1 MKHFSLILALI
12 FSIFCKGQDY
22 KQFYSKEFE
31 WRLNIP
37 DDFESVSKQKDK
49 QFASE
54 GKKALEKTVGAEI
67 EDNSKQIFLYT
78 KNRTNYIMSN
88 WQEFDEKKD
97 GKYLSS
103 VKFVNE
109 TIFKTFQN
117 QFPEV
122 SIDST
127 STSEIISNKEFHVF
141 HVTIPIANTKAKMNM
156 YVFSH
161 LFEKKDFNVYVVFID
176 KIIGEELLKNLR
188 SSTFGI

>member
-97 GKYLSS
+97 
-103 VKFVNE
+103 
-109 TIFKTFQN
+109 
-117 QFPEV
+117 
-122 SIDST
+122 
-127 STSEIISNKEFHVF
+127 
-141 HVTIPIANTKAKMNM
+141 
-156 YVFSH
+156 
-161 LFEKKDFNVYVVFID
+161 FNVYVVFID